1 MGCVNNSTC
10 NDAINILQNGK
21 PPKKNTQGKIP
32 PNIAEVTAM
41 EELNKLNEAFSHT
54 FKPSFASII
63 TSIPDSRII
72 MKHYNK
78 HTRFTDH
85 YEAL

>member
-1 MGCVNNSTC
+1 
-10 NDAINILQNGK
+10 
-21 PPKKNTQGKIP
+21 
-32 PNIAEVTAM
+32 M

-54 FKPSFASII
+54 FKQSFASII
-63 TSIPDSRII
+63 TNIPDSRII

>member
-1 MGCVNNSTC
+1 MGGINNSYY
-10 NDAINILQNGK
+10 NDAINIPQNGK

-32 PNIAEVTAM
+32 NNAEVTVM

-54 FKPSFASII
+54 FKQSFSSII
-63 TSIPDSRII
+63 TNIPDSQII
-72 MKHYNK
+72 TKHYNK